1 LLHGA
6 EHAVIPI
13 GQLSEEVLEAR
24 HKAKRIK
31 RSESLN
37 SSRKMSRK
45 ETNMDII
52 QILLITSD
60 PCIGSFN
67 SVEKQ
72 RKQKTKCFRKQIF

>member
-37 SSRKMSRK
+37 SKN
-45 ETNMDII
+45 E
-52 QILLITSD
+52 
-60 PCIGSFN
+60 
-67 SVEKQ
+67 
-72 RKQKTKCFRKQIF
+72 